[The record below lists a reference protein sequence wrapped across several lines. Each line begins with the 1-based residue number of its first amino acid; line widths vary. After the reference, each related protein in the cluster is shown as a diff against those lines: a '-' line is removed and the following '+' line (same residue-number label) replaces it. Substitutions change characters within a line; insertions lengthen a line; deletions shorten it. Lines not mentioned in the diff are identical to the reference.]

1 MNNRQL
7 AELINDHT
15 DASLSEILDTLK
27 LMDADQLINLT
38 AAVKDEDWDLMQEL
52 IQDVDT
58 DTDDQDAEL
67 SIQELRDQIRKQGKK
82 VMSDEADITEV
93 WTLIGQLSESD
104 WKLVSAQLDEDLL
117 KALYKDAEDADVD
130 EISAQVNQKIYDH
143 AQTYVAESIMVYDNQ
158 MCEVRIPQAPEG
170 LVGITV
176 NEHFMFVNRR
186 HLHALNEHVMGM
198 THMPVLSRVLEL
210 AGMGPANTHVTA
222 PSPVPMSPMSV
233 PASDH
238 TQELRRHIS
247 QIEELINRPDH
258 ADVQSEIHMHAQELG
273 RKAQRLADQFRKD

>member
-15 DASLSEILDTLK
+15 DLSMSEILDKLK

-38 AAVKDEDWDLMQEL
+38 ASVMDEDWDLMQEL
-52 IQDVDT
+52 LDDVQEPQDESESTV
-58 DTDDQDAEL
+58 
-67 SIQELRDQIRKQGKK
+67 IELRDQIKKMGKQ
-82 VMSDEADITEV
+82 VLNDEADITEV
-93 WTLIGQLSESD
+93 WQLIGDLTEED

-117 KALYKDAEDADVD
+117 KLLYKDVTDQDVD
-130 EISAQVNQKIYDH
+130 TVSAEVNQKIYDH

-176 NEHFMFVNRR
+176 NEQFMFVNRR
-186 HLHALNEHVMGM
+186 QLHSLNEHVMGM

-210 AGMGPANTHVTA
+210 AGMGPANTSDHA
-222 PSPVPMSPMSV
+222 IRPPVEQ
-233 PASDH
+233 PAQVLDH
-238 TQELRRHIS
+238 TQELRRHIH
-247 QIEELINRPDH
+247 QIEELLNSPDPT
-258 ADVQSEIHMHAQELG
+258 DVQAEIHLHAQELS
-273 RKAQRLADQFRKD
+273 RKAHRLADKFKRD